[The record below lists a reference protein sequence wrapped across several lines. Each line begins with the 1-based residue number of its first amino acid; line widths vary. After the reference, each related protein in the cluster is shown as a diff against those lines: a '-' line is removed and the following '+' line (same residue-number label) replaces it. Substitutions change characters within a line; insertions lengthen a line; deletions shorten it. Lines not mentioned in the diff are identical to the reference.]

1 MKGSLMRSTITRDIS
16 AINAGDKVKIA
27 KLQKDVLLLQE
38 NIAILQKQLQQSYKR
53 IEELTKLNVV
63 YKEK

>member
-38 NIAILQKQLQQSYKR
+38 NIAILQKQLQESYKR
-53 IEELTKLNVV
+53 IKELTKLNVV

>member
-1 MKGSLMRSTITRDIS
+1 MRSPITRDIS
-16 AINAGDKVKIA
+16 TINAEDKVKIA

-38 NIAILQKQLQQSYKR
+38 NIAILQKQLQESYKR
-53 IEELTKLNVV
+53 IKELTKLNVV